1 MNQAAITLA
10 IQGVMPAAILTGCFV
25 SLFTA
30 QEPVPTVGPTGA
42 VAFDYVNVSDST
54 LIDVPCTAPPPSPA
68 SITATEVR
76 ALEEITA
83 SELHHVLL
91 NGYYPQLD
99 AGWRGENVDGKGA
112 WIALID
118 GFQYEISG
126 VESDSQ
132 KQMTR
137 MTVKLATV

>member
-1 MNQAAITLA
+1 MNQAFIENA
-10 IQGVMPAAILTGCFV
+10 IQQVMPAVIATGLLV

-42 VAFDYVNVSDST
+42 VEFDYV
-54 LIDVPCTAPPPSPA
+54 DVAGLVGIPCTAPPPSPTD
-68 SITATEVR
+68 IQATEVR

-91 NGYYPQLD
+91 NGYYPTLD
-99 AGWRGENVDGKGA
+99 AGWRGENADGKGA

-118 GFQYEISG
+118 GAQYEIAG

-132 KQMTR
+132 SQMTR
-137 MTVKLATV
+137 LKVKLATV

>member
-10 IQGVMPAAILTGCFV
+10 IQGVMPAAIATGLFV
-25 SLFTA
+25 SSFTA
-30 QEPVPTVGPTGA
+30 QEPVPTIGPTGA
-42 VAFDYVNVSDST
+42 VEFDYTDVAG
-54 LIDVPCTAPPPSPA
+54 LINIPCMAPPESTG

-91 NGYYPQLD
+91 NGYYPTLD
-99 AGWRGENVDGKGA
+99 AGWRGENSDGKGA

-118 GFQYEISG
+118 GFQYEIAG

-132 KQMTR
+132 SQMTR
-137 MTVKLATV
+137 VRVKLATV